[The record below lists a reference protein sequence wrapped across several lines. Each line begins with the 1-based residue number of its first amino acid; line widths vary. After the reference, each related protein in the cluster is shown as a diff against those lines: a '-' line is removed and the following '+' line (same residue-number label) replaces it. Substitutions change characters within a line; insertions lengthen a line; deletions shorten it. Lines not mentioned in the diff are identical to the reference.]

1 MPSRGCLMLQIKE
14 KLLLQEYNNCIYSQR
29 DVKQE
34 GGGHCLFTV
43 TTSFLNFIHKIEQLD
58 NLMVRIKDL
67 IGGSQ
72 CIFAG
77 CVQESVRKAEHGNG
91 KSHKH
96 PRKDAAAKADAD
108 NVLEERDPQYDV
120 MLSQMVGRIRSK
132 PGGKLEMGE
141 NKELYQKMFTDEE
154 KRAKFLWW
162 RVQFLERSIR
172 KLDFNPGGTCT
183 IFQVSDLKNSPGPE
197 KRELRIA
204 NKQAL
209 QMLQDNY
216 PEFVAKQECSH

>member
-34 GGGHCLFTV
+34 GGGHCLFT
-43 TTSFLNFIHKIEQLD
+43 D